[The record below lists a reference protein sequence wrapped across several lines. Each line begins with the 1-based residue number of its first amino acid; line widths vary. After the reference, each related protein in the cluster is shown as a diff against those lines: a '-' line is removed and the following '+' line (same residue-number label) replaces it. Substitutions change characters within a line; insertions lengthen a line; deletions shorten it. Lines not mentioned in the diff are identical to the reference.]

1 MKDREG
7 RIVAVDFGGYSF
19 LPHSF
24 FAYALNDGGPS
35 RLKHHIARILRY
47 PRSSTVSAMASASC
61 ALAPFTSNNVGE

>member
-19 LPHSF
+19 LPHS